1 MSDITYTHLKKE
13 DIEALQLLH
22 KQTLTGVP
30 PDSGF
35 YLTMQLVSDCLCLVG
50 KNDAGEILSF
60 ITGRCVEG
68 IVHVLTLS
76 VSEKYRRQ
84 GIATTLIRKLLSELS
99 EDEIARVE
107 IHTGGSTDEANVFC
121 TSLGL
126 EERHL
131 PDHLKAENG
140 TSYHGTI
147 HT

>member
-1 MSDITYTHLKKE
+1 
-13 DIEALQLLH
+13 
-22 KQTLTGVP
+22 
-30 PDSGF
+30 
-35 YLTMQLVSDCLCLVG
+35 MQLVSDCLCLVG

-126 EERHL
+126 EERDL